1 MTTTAASGSASAPAS
16 AAALDT
22 AAAASSKVYELCGTE
37 LNFALPNMGGVFE
50 DIDKA
55 HLFIRNATVLDT
67 KCWNWVFIFAD
78 FPRTSRM
85 LRNELSTQEEPLYLS
100 RVATLEEQAVLRA
113 LFVED
118 IVARFD
124 AIRKLV
130 TSPKRV
136 CGVVLDATLT
146 PTACVDTVR
155 NLLESAERGRD
166 ANEERIRALSQ
177 EIVIAERRGEGGGAD
192 QERSKRAMT
201 QWLVAARNNEEAIG
215 WQIEDLNTALR
226 QASRVEAVWRVLEE
240 EAGGVVA
247 RAKALAADDMI
258 PDYYYYCRRMYFRGD
273 DAVDAAAAN
282 ALVFAEEDELL
293 EAAMTTTT
301 FSTHDKKRQ
310 RISALF

>member
-1 MTTTAASGSASAPAS
+1 MTTTAASGSGSASAS
-16 AAALDT
+16 AAAASDDV
-22 AAAASSKVYELCGTE
+22 SSKVYELCGTE
-37 LNFALPNMGGVFE
+37 LNFALPNMGGVLE
-50 DIDKA
+50 DINKG
-55 HLFIRNATVLDT
+55 HLFIDNATVLDT

-85 LRNELSTQEEPLYLS
+85 LRNELSSTPEEPLYLS

-177 EIVIAERRGEGGGAD
+177 EIVIAERRGGGGAD
-192 QERSKRAMT
+192 QERSKRAMA

-273 DAVDAAAAN
+273 DAADAAAAN

-301 FSTHDKKRQ
+301 FATHDKKRQ
-310 RISALF
+310 RTSALF